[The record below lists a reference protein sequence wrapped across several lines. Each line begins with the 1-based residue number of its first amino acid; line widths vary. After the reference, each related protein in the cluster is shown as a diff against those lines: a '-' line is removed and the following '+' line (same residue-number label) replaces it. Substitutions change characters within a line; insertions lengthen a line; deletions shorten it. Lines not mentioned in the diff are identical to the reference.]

1 MNRLW
6 AVLLAVAS
14 AAASAA
20 ACAQDYPARPVT
32 VIVPFSTGSASDV
45 IARFVLERMSAT
57 AAQRYVIDNRPAAG
71 GAVGTAA
78 AAKAAPDG
86 YTLLMGAS
94 GPLVVAKVLQPGLAY
109 EAERDF
115 DPISLYGRLPNVIVV
130 STKLP
135 IKSLDEL
142 VEYLKRKPGVGY
154 GSVGNGSSQ
163 HLAGALFEQLANVQM
178 THVPYRVTSQLQS
191 DLIGGEVPVSFQ
203 LLPNVISALKAGQ
216 VRALAVAN
224 GSRLA
229 ALPDV
234 PTAAEL
240 GVKGYESSAWFGF
253 VAPRGTPRPIV
264 EKLNG
269 EVLAALADPALRAR
283 FVEFGAEPMTS
294 TSDQF
299 GRFIASE
306 VAKWRGI
313 IAKAGIKADP

>member
-45 IARFVLERMSAT
+45 IARIVLERMSAT

-130 STKLP
+130 SAKLP

-283 FVEFGAEPMTS
+283 FVEFGAEPVTS
-294 TSDQF
+294 TSGEF

>member
-1 MNRLW
+1 
-6 AVLLAVAS
+6 
-14 AAASAA
+14 
-20 ACAQDYPARPVT
+20 
-32 VIVPFSTGSASDV
+32 
-45 IARFVLERMSAT
+45 
-57 AAQRYVIDNRPAAG
+57 
-71 GAVGTAA
+71 
-78 AAKAAPDG
+78 
-86 YTLLMGAS
+86 
-94 GPLVVAKVLQPGLAY
+94 
-109 EAERDF
+109 
-115 DPISLYGRLPNVIVV
+115 
-130 STKLP
+130 
-135 IKSLDEL
+135 
-142 VEYLKRKPGVGY
+142 
-154 GSVGNGSSQ
+154 
-163 HLAGALFEQLANVQM
+163 M